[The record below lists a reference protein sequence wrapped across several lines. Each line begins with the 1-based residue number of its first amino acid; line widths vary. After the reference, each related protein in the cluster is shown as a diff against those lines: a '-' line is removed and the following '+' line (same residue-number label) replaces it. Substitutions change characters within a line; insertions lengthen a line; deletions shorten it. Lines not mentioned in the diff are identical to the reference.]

1 MPTQILLEGA
11 TFARDDRILLG
22 EGLFE
27 TLKVTDSKPCNAFLH
42 WQRLSVSAHKVGICF
57 DLTFD
62 IWQAHLEAQIKA
74 DALVHGG
81 IKAILSAGA
90 APRGLAQKG
99 KVSQL
104 FFHSFQYNPSDKPLR
119 LISASW
125 LRDAANPIYQ
135 VKSVNYLEAI
145 LARRQA
151 LAQDVDDA
159 LFFNT
164 NHHATETT
172 CANFFLIK
180 AGGVFTPRVTDGVL
194 PGITRAR
201 IASLC
206 AKEGIFYTETA
217 LTKAQIAD
225 ADAVFTSN
233 CLQGIK
239 GGISLDTMQFVV
251 THPLIAYLSEH
262 LT

>member
-1 MPTQILLEGA
+1 MPTQIVLEGQA
-11 TFARDDRILLG
+11 FARDDRILLG

-27 TLKVTDSKPCNAFLH
+27 TLKVVDSMPCNAFLH
-42 WQRLSVSAHKVGICF
+42 WQRLSESALKVGICF
-57 DLTFD
+57 DLTLD
-62 IWQAHLEAQIKA
+62 AWQAHLEAQIKT

-81 IKAILSAGA
+81 IKAILSAGS
-90 APRGLAQKG
+90 APRGLAEHG
-99 KVSQL
+99 KISQL
-104 FFHSFQYNPSDKPLR
+104 FFHSFPYNPSDAPLR
-119 LISASW
+119 LQSAAW

-151 LAQDVDDA
+151 LAQNRDDV

-172 CANFFLIK
+172 CANFFIIK
-180 AGGVFTPRVTDGVL
+180 GQMILTPRVSDGVL

-206 AKEGIFYTETA
+206 AKEGISYKETA
-217 LTKAQIAD
+217 LTKAAIAD
-225 ADAVFTSN
+225 AQAVFTSN

-239 GGISLDTMQFVV
+239 SVVSLDEVQFVAV
-251 THPLIAYLSEH
+251 HPLMAYLSEQ
-262 LT
+262 LI

>member
-1 MPTQILLEGA
+1 MPTQILLEG
-11 TFARDDRILLG
+11 TTVAREDRIFLG

-27 TLKVTDSKPCNAFLH
+27 TLKVADSKPCHARMH
-42 WQRLSVSAHKVGICF
+42 WQRLRDSAYQLGICF
-57 DLTFD
+57 DVPFA
-62 IWQAHLEAQIKA
+62 IWQAQIDAQIKT
-74 DALVHGG
+74 DALVDGG
-81 IKAILSAGA
+81 IKAILSAGVA
-90 APRGLAQKG
+90 ARGLAERG
-99 KVSQL
+99 DVSQL
-104 FFHSFQYNPSDKPLR
+104 FFQSFQYKPSDKPQR

-125 LRDAANPIYQ
+125 LRDAANPVYQ

-151 LAQDVDDA
+151 LAQDVDDV

-164 NHHATETT
+164 SQHATETT
-172 CANFFLIK
+172 CANFFIIK
-180 AGGVFTPRVTDGVL
+180 DDVILTPRVIDGVL

-201 IASLC
+201 IASIC
-206 AKEGIFYTETA
+206 EKEGILYQEIA

-239 GGISLDTMQFVV
+239 AVMSFDLLQFAI
-251 THPLIAYLSEH
+251 THPLIMSLNER
-262 LT
+262 LI